1 MPSLKRV
8 VAGLCAAA
16 VCVVLLPS
24 LSETVN
30 AQAPP
35 PPALPST
42 PDQAPIDGGLS
53 ILALA
58 GGAYAVK
65 RLRNNKTK

>member
-1 MPSLKRV
+1 MNNLKKV
-8 VAGLCAAA
+8 VGGVCALAI
-16 VCVVLLPS
+16 CMVLLPS

-35 PPALPST
+35 PPTLPT
-42 PDQAPIDGGLS
+42 MPDQAPIDGGLS
-53 ILALA
+53 LLALA

-65 RLRNNKTK
+65 RLRNNKTN